1 MKAGNESLK
10 TKNHKSLLSHE
21 NNLFSPS
28 FLMSYWAKDYDAYC
42 ASGED
47 DTLREK
53 LIHWANKDFQ
63 KETAAEGRFVQLFFV
78 EFWGYIGSGE
88 QNREQ
93 GFTLYSQF
101 PINKAGQRGGKGYA
115 DLALG
120 WFALKDHPE
129 TPQVLC
135 EFKDIR
141 SGLDEKQNRKDNDR
155 SPVQQCADYLHFSR
169 LQYAPYGH
177 EKIQPTWGIVTDMN
191 EFRLYWKAKMPGLY
205 QRFILKPKT
214 MKEQSLSLL
223 ADTEQ
228 ARQQRFLFKT
238 LFQAEMLLNRGNE
251 SALLKLL
258 NSQQIQEKVLEKTF
272 YFEYRSYRETLFKTL
287 QACNSGAQYE
297 PRQLVRLTQ
306 KLLDRLLFI
315 LFCEDMGVHLEYPV
329 NLMRDLMIDGSQD
342 SHYNPEAN
350 DFFEEKVSRLFKTMR
365 LGGKLWN
372 HEINKFNGGLFA
384 QDDDLEAL
392 FVPNKVFFTP
402 MQGASEKSL
411 KSERHTLLYFSA
423 NYNFG
428 IEDGGQ
434 RTIGLYTLGR
444 IFEQSIT
451 DLEIME
457 AEAANEQSLMKLS
470 KRKTDGVYY
479 TPEWVTEY
487 VVEQT
492 LGIKLKELQTELG
505 FDKYDTLTDKE
516 IDEAHTQAGK
526 FNQSKK
532 YPAKNYF
539 NLLQVYED
547 KVNQIQVLDPACGS
561 GAFLIQALKRL
572 LKEHEAIAKEKARI
586 SYEYRQT
593 EVFDKGQIYR
603 NILSKNLY
611 GVDINPESVEITK
624 LALWLHTVMPGQ
636 SLSSLDNNIL
646 CGNSLVD
653 WDIQTILP
661 DLNEYQ
667 LAKINPFSY
676 AEAFQDVFANGGFD
690 VIIGNPPYIKLQN
703 MKKVTPEATE
713 YWVKATKTETV
724 TDENG
729 QVIEKQVPKFHST
742 QTGNYDIYLPFFEQ
756 SVQLINPKGR
766 MGFIAPSVWAVNEY
780 GAGLR
785 AFLHQSQQMDRWID
799 FKSYQIFDEAITYT
813 ALQFFTGQ
821 ANDGIKLHF
830 APQGA
835 DDLVGLHWDEIA
847 PLPYHQLDPNQAWQF
862 MPEAERKLV
871 ERLKAECTTLEQN
884 CQSISVG
891 IQTSADNIYHLTK
904 VADGRYISYADKKN
918 PLEVEIEDGLM
929 KPLISGTE
937 AKRYQKPITE
947 TYLLFPYDLSG
958 DTPKLFTQQQM
969 QTQFPQG
976 WAYLQTHEP
985 FLRAREKSKMDK
997 DDSWWAYNYPK
1008 NLDKQQ
1014 LPKLIVAQTV
1024 PSLRLSYDDNATC
1037 FLNNV
1042 RVNGIFPPQ
1051 PNEGWFLL
1059 GIMNAPVANFV
1070 FQRIAKPK
1078 EGGYFEANKQFI
1090 APLPIPNANDQQKAQ
1105 IGELAQTLQDL
1116 HSEYRDKLA
1125 QFDKRLVSSQMLAKP
1140 KDLVW
1145 LWADIKPIK
1154 DLKKSDQAKASGLK
1168 GKELTEWAKQQA
1180 QKVLDKNLQ
1189 PLASQ
1194 LNAKTKLTVQYQDG
1208 ELSLFANGIEVI
1220 TQYITDEEAALIV
1233 PQWRQVIR
1241 TTNITPSVTAEK
1253 LVGNLLNLKTT
1264 NNASLIQQ
1272 LNNLDTAL
1280 ETLQI
1285 QIQTKET
1292 ETNQSIYQLYNL
1304 TKDEIELIE
1313 GGKI

>member
-1 MKAGNESLK
+1 MK
-10 TKNHKSLLSHE
+10 TKYNALQTEQQHS
-21 NNLFSPS
+21 LFSPA
-28 FLMSYWAKDYDAYC
+28 FLMSYWAKEYGAYC

-53 LIHWANKDFQ
+53 LSHWANKDFQ
-63 KETAAEGRFVQLFFV
+63 KETASEGRFVQLFFV
-78 EFWGYIGSGE
+78 ELWGYIGSGE

-93 GFTLYSQF
+93 GFTLYPQF
-101 PINKAGQRGGKGYA
+101 PINNAGQRGGKGYA

-155 SPVQQCADYLHFSR
+155 SPVQQCADYLHFAR

-191 EFRLYWKAKMPGLY
+191 EFRLYWKAKMPGQY
-205 QRFILKPKT
+205 QRFILKPNI

-223 ADTEQ
+223 ADSEQ

-238 LFQAEMLLNRGNE
+238 LFQADMLLNRGNE

-258 NSQQIQEKVLEKTF
+258 NAQQIQEKTLEKTF
-272 YFEYRSYRETLFKTL
+272 YFEYRAYREALFKTL
-287 QACNSGAQYE
+287 VKTNADHYPAQK
-297 PRQLVRLTQ
+297 LVRLTQ

-315 LFCEDMGVHLEYPV
+315 MFCEDMGAHLEYPV
-329 NLMRDLMIDGSQD
+329 NLLRDLMVEGSQD
-342 SHYNPEAN
+342 TSYNPQAN
-350 DFFEEKVSRLFKTMR
+350 DFYEEKVARLFKTMR
-365 LGGKLWN
+365 LGGTLWN
-372 HEINKFNGGLFA
+372 HSINKFNGGLFA
-384 QDDDLEAL
+384 ADDDLENL
-392 FVPNKVFFTP
+392 FIPNHIFFTP
-402 MQGASEKSL
+402 MQGATEQAMKTEK
-411 KSERHTLLYFSA
+411 HTLLYFSA

-428 IEDGGQ
+428 IEDGGE

-457 AEAANEQSLMKLS
+457 AEAANEESLMKLS

-492 LGIKLKELQTELG
+492 LGLRLRELQTELG
-505 FDKYDTLTDKE
+505 FEAYSDLTDPE
-516 IDEAHTQAGK
+516 IDAAHTKDGK
-526 FNQSKK
+526 FTAKK
-532 YPAKNYF
+532 SRAKSYF
-539 NLLQVYED
+539 EALEHYEARLNEI
-547 KVNQIQVLDPACGS
+547 KVLDPACGS

-572 LKEHEAIAKEKARI
+572 LKEHEAIGKQKARI
-586 SYEYRQT
+586 SYEFKQGGLFDVGQVYR
-593 EVFDKGQIYR
+593 D
-603 NILSKNLY
+603 ILSKNLY

-636 SLSSLDNNIL
+636 PLSSLDNNIL

-661 DLNEYQ
+661 DLNEHQ
-667 LAKINPFSY
+667 LVKINPFSY

-703 MKKVTPEATE
+703 MKKVAPEATE
-713 YWVKATKTETV
+713 YWVKATKTEIV

-729 QVIEKQVPKFHST
+729 QVIENQVPKFRST

-785 AFLHQSQQMDRWID
+785 AFLHQTQQMDRWID

-835 DDLVGLHWDEIA
+835 DDLAGLHWDDIT

-871 ERLKAECTTLEQN
+871 ERLNAQCTTLEQN

-904 VADGRYISYADKKN
+904 VADGRYISHADKQN
-918 PLEVEIEDGLM
+918 PLEVAIEDGLM

-937 AKRYQKPITE
+937 AKRYQQPITE

-958 DTPKLFTQQQM
+958 DSPKLFTQQQM

-976 WAYLQTHEP
+976 WAYLQTHEKA
-985 FLRAREKSKMDK
+985 LRGREKGKFDNDAWYQFGRNQNIDK
-997 DDSWWAYNYPK
+997 QHLKKLLIPRLVK
-1008 NLDKQQ
+1008 NLFCSPDE
-1014 LPKLIVAQTV
+1014 VG
-1024 PSLRLSYDDNATC
+1024 RFCMDNVDVGGVITSVENFY
-1037 FLNNV
+1037 FLA
-1042 RVNGIFPPQ
+1042 GI
-1051 PNEGWFLL
+1051 
-1059 GIMNAPVANFV
+1059 INAPVANFV
-1070 FQRIAKPK
+1070 WRRISKPFQNDF
-1078 EGGYFEANKQFI
+1078 YSANKQFI

-1105 IGELAQTLQDL
+1105 IGELAQTLQNL

-1125 QFDKRLVSSQMLAKP
+1125 QFNKRLASTQMLAEP
-1140 KDLVW
+1140 KELAW
-1145 LWADIKPIK
+1145 LWADIQPINE
-1154 DLKKSDQAKASGLK
+1154 LKKSDQAKASGLK
-1168 GKELTEWAKQQA
+1168 GKALTEWAKQQA

-1194 LNAKTKLTVQYQDG
+1194 LNAKTKLVVQYQDG
-1208 ELSLFANGIEVI
+1208 ELCLLANGIEVI
-1220 TQYITDEEAALIV
+1220 TQYITDDEAALIV

-1241 TTNITPSVTAEK
+1241 TTNITPSVTADK
-1253 LVGNLLNLKTT
+1253 LVGHLLNLKTT
-1264 NNASLIQQ
+1264 HNASLIQQ
-1272 LNNLDTAL
+1272 LNTLDTAL
-1280 ETLQI
+1280 ATLQT

-1292 ETNQSIYQLYNL
+1292 QLNQHTYQLYNL
-1304 TKDEIELIE
+1304 TQDEIALIE
-1313 GGKI
+1313 GNV

>member
-1 MKAGNESLK
+1 MKI
-10 TKNHKSLLSHE
+10 KNNDLQTQQHT
-21 NNLFSPS
+21 LFSPA
-28 FLMSYWAKDYDAYC
+28 FLMSYWAKEYDAYC

-53 LIHWANKDFQ
+53 LSHWANKDFQ
-63 KETAAEGRFVQLFFV
+63 KETASEGRFVQLFFV
-78 EFWGYIGSGE
+78 ELWGYIGSGE

-93 GFTLYSQF
+93 GFTLYPQF
-101 PINKAGQRGGKGYA
+101 PINNAGQRGGKGYA

-155 SPVQQCADYLHFSR
+155 SPVQQCADYLHFAR

-191 EFRLYWKAKMPGLY
+191 EFRLYWKAKMPGQY

-223 ADTEQ
+223 ADSEQ

-238 LFQAEMLLNRGNE
+238 LFQADMLLNPGNE

-258 NSQQIQEKVLEKTF
+258 NAQQIQEKTLEKTF
-272 YFEYRSYRETLFKTL
+272 YFEYRAYREALFKTL
-287 QACNSGAQYE
+287 VKTNADHYPAQK
-297 PRQLVRLTQ
+297 LVRLTQ

-315 LFCEDMGVHLEYPV
+315 MFCEDMGAHLEYPV
-329 NLMRDLMIDGSQD
+329 NLLRDLMVEGSQD
-342 SHYNPEAN
+342 TSYNPQAN
-350 DFFEEKVSRLFKTMR
+350 DFYEEKVARLFKTMR
-365 LGGKLWN
+365 LGGTLWN
-372 HEINKFNGGLFA
+372 HSINKFNGGLFA
-384 QDDDLEAL
+384 ADDDLENL
-392 FVPNKVFFTP
+392 FIPNHIFFTP
-402 MQGASEKSL
+402 MQGATEQAMKTEK
-411 KSERHTLLYFSA
+411 HTLLYFSA

-428 IEDGGQ
+428 IEDGGE

-457 AEAANEQSLMKLS
+457 AEAANEESLMKLS

-492 LGIKLKELQTELG
+492 LGLRLRELQTELG
-505 FDKYDTLTDKE
+505 FEAYGDLTDLE
-516 IDEAHTQAGK
+516 IDAAHTKSGK
-526 FNQSKK
+526 FVAQKSR
-532 YPAKNYF
+532 AKSYF
-539 NLLQVYED
+539 EALEHYEARLSEI
-547 KVNQIQVLDPACGS
+547 KVLDPACGS

-572 LKEHEAIAKEKARI
+572 LKEHEAIGKEKARI
-586 SYEYRQT
+586 SYEFKQGGLFDVGQVYR
-593 EVFDKGQIYR
+593 D
-603 NILSKNLY
+603 ILSKNLY

-636 SLSSLDNNIL
+636 PLSSLDNNIL

-661 DLNEYQ
+661 DLNEHQ

-703 MKKVTPEATE
+703 MKKVAPEATE
-713 YWVKATKTETV
+713 YWVKATKTESL

-729 QVIEKQVPKFHST
+729 QVIEKHVPKFRST

-821 ANDGIKLHF
+821 VNDGIKLHF

-835 DDLVGLHWDEIA
+835 DDLAGLHWDDIT

-862 MPEAERKLV
+862 MPEV
-871 ERLKAECTTLEQN
+871 ERVLINKLFETCPSLKSMTT
-884 CQSISVG
+884 SISQGLV
-891 IQTSADNIYHLTK
+891 TSANDIYHLTQDDQRFI
-904 VADGRYISYADKKN
+904 VPKN
-918 PLEVEIEDGLM
+918 VFITESEVVR
-929 KPLISGTE
+929 PLISG
-937 AKRYQKPITE
+937 KNVSRYA
-947 TYLLFPYDLSG
+947 LFNQDVSIIIPYDLQNEKASLLSE
-958 DTPKLFTQQQM
+958 DVMRNKYPVVWKYLKTQE
-969 QTQFPQG
+969 
-976 WAYLQTHEP
+976 HR
-985 FLRAREKSKMDK
+985 LRNREYPKMDN
-997 DDSWWAYNYPK
+997 DSKWWGYVYPK
-1008 NLDKQQ
+1008 NLTKQGEKKLFVAGTAPELRVAYDEAGLFAADDKRVYTIHAENQND
-1014 LPKLIVAQTV
+1014 LI
-1024 PSLRLSYDDNATC
+1024 Y
-1037 FLNNV
+1037 
-1042 RVNGIFPPQ
+1042 
-1051 PNEGWFLL
+1051 LL
-1059 GIMNAPVANFV
+1059 GILNAPVASYIFKK
-1070 FQRIAKPK
+1070 IARPK
-1078 EGGYFEANKQFI
+1078 AGGFFDIESQYL

-1105 IGELAQTLQDL
+1105 IGELAQTLQNL

-1125 QFDKRLVSSQMLAKP
+1125 QFDKRLTSTQMLAEP
-1140 KDLVW
+1140 KDLAW
-1145 LWADIKPIK
+1145 LWADIQPIN
-1154 DLKKSDQAKASGLK
+1154 DLKKSDQAKATGLK

-1194 LNAKTKLTVQYQDG
+1194 LNAKTKLVVQYQDG
-1208 ELSLFANGIEVI
+1208 ELSLLANGIEVI
-1220 TQYITDEEAALIV
+1220 TQYITDEQAALIV

-1241 TTNITPSVTAEK
+1241 TTNITPSVTADK
-1253 LVGNLLNLKTT
+1253 LVGHLLNLKTT
-1264 NNASLIQQ
+1264 HNASLIQQ
-1272 LNNLDTAL
+1272 LNTLDTAL
-1280 ETLQI
+1280 ATLQT

-1292 ETNQSIYQLYNL
+1292 QLNQHTYQLYNL
-1304 TKDEIELIE
+1304 TQNEIALIE
-1313 GGKI
+1313 GNV